1 MRSADGVGD
10 HHTQRDA
17 GVPEQGGSDGGMTVQ
32 VEIVLH
38 GRCDLRACELRAFR
52 IVAARG
58 AAGFLG
64 GEIALVEGHLAGRT
78 DIDIDAPALALRS
91 LLIFPIM
98 EMIGRGRSEE
108 HTSEPQSLMRISYAV
123 FCLKKKK

>member
-64 GEIALVEGHLAGRT
+64 GAIALVEGTPGRAYGREGVWQVDTYSVVAG
-78 DIDIDAPALALRS
+78 L
-91 LLIFPIM
+91 
-98 EMIGRGRSEE
+98 
-108 HTSEPQSLMRISYAV
+108 
-123 FCLKKKK
+123 LKKKTHNRS

>member
-64 GEIALVEGHLAGRT
+64 AEIALLAGHLASLS
-78 DIDIDAPALALRS
+78 DISIDPPALALPN
-91 LLIFPIM
+91 LPIFPTNTDNRLIVTD
-98 EMIGRGRSEE
+98 G
-108 HTSEPQSLMRISYAV
+108 V
-123 FCLKKKK
+123 

>member
-1 MRSADGVGD
+1 MIRLPPISTRTDTLFPYTTLFRS
-10 HHTQRDA
+10 
-17 GVPEQGGSDGGMTVQ
+17 GGSDGGMTVQ

-78 DIDIDAPALALRS
+78 AIEIAAPALALRS
-91 LLIFPIM
+91 HPID
-98 EMIGRGRSEE
+98 RKSTRLNSS
-108 HTSEPQSLMRISYAV
+108 H
-123 FCLKKKK
+123 

>member
-1 MRSADGVGD
+1 MIRLPPISTRTDTLFPYTTLFRS
-10 HHTQRDA
+10 
-17 GVPEQGGSDGGMTVQ
+17 GGSDGGMTVQ

-58 AAGFLG
+58 AAGFLR

-78 DIDIDAPALALRS
+78 DTAIDAPALPLRS
-91 LLIFPIM
+91 QNG
-98 EMIGRGRSEE
+98 IGSGKVRVCTYG
-108 HTSEPQSLMRISYAV
+108 
-123 FCLKKKK
+123 